1 MGWFPSLRHRKSRL
15 NFAAESGKQ
24 FGEFLLLG
32 MGLKV
37 HEDFNAGGFISHIG
51 QADRSEVGV
60 LEGPAFAL
68 CGGDSHT

>member
-1 MGWFPSLRHRKSRL
+1 MELFPSLRHRKSRL

-24 FGEFLLLG
+24 FGEFLLVG
-32 MGLKV
+32 MGLKIY
-37 HEDFNAGGFISHIG
+37 EDFHAGGFVSHVG